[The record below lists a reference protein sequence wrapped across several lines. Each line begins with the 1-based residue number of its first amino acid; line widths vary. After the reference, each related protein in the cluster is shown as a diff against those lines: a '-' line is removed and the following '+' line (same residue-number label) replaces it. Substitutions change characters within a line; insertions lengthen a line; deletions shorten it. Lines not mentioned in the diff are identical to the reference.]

1 MSDRSGLRGGWPVRI
16 GEILAPTIERIAGKA
31 VMTEAKLRKV
41 WSDVVGEQVA
51 VHATVRRLRG
61 SVLEVG
67 VTSDAWATELT
78 YLSAVVIERLNAQLG
93 AGVVT
98 QILIQRNRRERHGN
112 V

>member
-1 MSDRSGLRGGWPVRI
+1 VRI
-16 GEILAPTIERIAGKA
+16 GEIIAPAVERIAGA
-31 VMTEAKLRKV
+31 SVMTEAKLRKV

-78 YLSAVVIERLNAQLG
+78 YLSAAVIERLNGVLG
-93 AGVVT
+93 EGVVT
-98 QILIQRNRRERHGN
+98 QIVVQRNRRERH
-112 V
+112 